1 MKMIVK
7 ALMSIATLVSMR
19 CAAQALPSD
28 RDLVAFSWEIS
39 MPASDNYINKTSLS
53 GWRFEYWKGI
63 KHNMSLGLAMSWS
76 AFDEY
81 VNSKTYSSPGNTK
94 AITTDMI
101 RQVYTLPITL
111 VGHYYLNT
119 KSKIMQ
125 PYAGLGL
132 GTQYAEH
139 KAYFNIYELIETNW
153 GFTARPEL
161 GALFAFSSHSPMRAL
176 LSFGYNYS
184 TNDNKAF
191 NVDNW
196 SHFTVNIG
204 LGFGN
209 IQ

>member
-1 MKMIVK
+1 MKIILK
-7 ALMSIATLVSMR
+7 SLLSIGTLISLHS
-19 CAAQALPSD
+19 AAQIMPAD
-28 RDLVAFSWEIS
+28 RDLAAFSWEIS
-39 MPASDNYINKTSLS
+39 SPASNDYINKTSLS
-53 GWRFEYWKGI
+53 GWRFEYRKGI
-63 KHNMSLGLAMSWS
+63 NTNLSVGLGLSWS

-81 VNSKTYSSPGNTK
+81 VNTKTYSTPGQTK

-111 VGHYYLNT
+111 VAHYYYDT

-139 KAYFNIYELIETNW
+139 KAYLNIYELIETNW

-184 TNDNKAF
+184 TNKNEAF

-196 SHFTVNIG
+196 NHFTVNIG
-204 LGFGN
+204 IGLGN